1 MAVEE
6 CLMDAVLHQLAARH
20 PGGRGSH
27 CPSGPEASGRC
38 DGRDFCAQLC
48 WTPGISA
55 AALATPGLPDTPHR
69 YAPAGFGRSCVHEG

>member
-27 CPSGPEASGRC
+27 RPSGPEASGRC
-38 DGRDFCAQLC
+38 DGARF
-48 WTPGISA
+48 SRA
-55 AALATPGLPDTPHR
+55 AVLDARNQCRGARSPWPARHATPVRTSR
-69 YAPAGFGRSCVHEG
+69 IRSELRA